1 MKLGRRS
8 AAEVKAAKSLPLP
21 DGAAVELYG
30 RIDRIDRAGPAGFSL
45 LDYKTRKLTDLRRQ
59 MADDI
64 QLPAYA
70 LLHGEAAEAAYVALD
85 DEKVGVVACADD
97 LVEAGAAQGERLT
110 TAFASLRAGAAMPAH
125 GVDNVC
131 RWCEASGLC
140 RRDHVG

>member
-1 MKLGRRS
+1 
-8 AAEVKAAKSLPLP
+8 
-21 DGAAVELYG
+21 
-30 RIDRIDRAGPAGFSL
+30 
-45 LDYKTRKLTDLRRQ
+45 

-85 DEKVGVVACADD
+85 DEKVGAVACADD

-110 TAFASLRAGAAMPAH
+110 AAFAALRAGAAMPAH
-125 GVDNVC
+125 GVDSVC

-140 RRDHVG
+140 RRDHVQPG